1 MAMDLDEA
9 WYIVKMTSQAGDAAE
24 PDTYQAREV
33 VQDALSKYKQ
43 VLLAYNRLV
52 KKSKGDPDRPSVP
65 LEFYPSAMED
75 C

>member
-9 WYIVKMTSQAGDAAE
+9 WYIVKMTSQAGDTAE